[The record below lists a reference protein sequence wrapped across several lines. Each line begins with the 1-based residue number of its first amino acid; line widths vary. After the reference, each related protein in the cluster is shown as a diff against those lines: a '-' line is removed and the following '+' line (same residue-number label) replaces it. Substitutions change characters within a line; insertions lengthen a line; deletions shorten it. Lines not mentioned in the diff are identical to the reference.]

1 MEVIILASGSP
12 RRSQILTQMGVAFE
26 KHAAEVD
33 EHCELGAKEAVAKL
47 SLRKAQTV
55 AAQFPGR
62 VVLAADTLVALEN
75 RPLGKP
81 KDEEDACRMLE
92 RLSGREHQVYTG
104 VCVVDA
110 QGRAF
115 HDVATSEVCF
125 RRLTREEIRAYVQT
139 GEPMDKAG
147 AYALQGGAGRW
158 VTEVRGSRS
167 NVIGLP
173 WDLTCALLQAA
184 GVQVAMG
191 KEQDGMMK
199 HGADST

>member
-1 MEVIILASGSP
+1 
-12 RRSQILTQMGVAFE
+12 
-26 KHAAEVD
+26 
-33 EHCELGAKEAVAKL
+33 
-47 SLRKAQTV
+47 
-55 AAQFPGR
+55 

-110 QGRAF
+110 QGRVMQAV
-115 HDVATSEVCF
+115 DASNVCF
-125 RRLTREEIRAYVQT
+125 RAITEDEIRAYVAT

-147 AYALQGGAGRW
+147 AYAIQGGAGKW
-158 VTEVRGSRS
+158 VTQVRGSRS

-173 WDLTCALLQAA
+173 WDTTQRLLQAA
-184 GVQVAMG
+184 GVPVDAG
-191 KEQDGMMK
+191 NEQDGMV
-199 HGADST
+199 AWR